1 MNEKV
6 KSGFVAVIGRPNAG
20 KSTLLNWIVGEKL
33 TIVSHKANAT
43 RKRATIIMMHK
54 KHQII
59 FIDTPGIHERE
70 RVLNQF
76 MLEEAIKALGD
87 CELILFLA
95 PITDKIENY
104 QKFLELNRKN
114 TPHILLLTK
123 IDLVTKEE
131 IIKKIEEYNKF
142 SDKFLS
148 LIPIST
154 KKENMKEI
162 LLDEI
167 IKYLPQH
174 PYYYDPEILTT
185 QNLKEIYKEFI
196 REAIF
201 ENTSDEVPYF
211 SDVIIDR
218 VEENNPKIE
227 KIFATIIVDSR
238 TQKGIIIGREGKTLK
253 RIGKLARI
261 LIENLIEKRVY
272 LKLFVTIKKGWSKDK
287 KALKELGYQ

>member
-54 KHQII
+54 NHQII

-154 KKENMKEI
+154 KKENIKEI